1 MFFLKNKFN
10 KKRTILDKI
19 VPLCPKTIL
28 KLIIFTFCLEI
39 HTRPSILDA

>member
-19 VPLCPKTIL
+19 VPLCPKN
-28 KLIIFTFCLEI
+28 
-39 HTRPSILDA
+39 HTKTHYFYFLFRNSY